1 MSDGILKQLGM
12 EPAALAFEILDD
24 ELTGLLRANF
34 TQVNESTAW
43 IDFPSGYQIVV
54 VCRVMDPA
62 KPCPHLED
70 GAFDDLAQ
78 EAGADVIY
86 FVIGHG
92 DTGPPVARAQDVI
105 GEVHVDLDVD
115 PYDDEEFYYDLARW
129 QKKRDP
135 YKELLSEI
143 IRVAAYRTVDTWGP
157 LSFEAIARG
166 VGVTIAI
173 ASGKFAKQGV
183 PFKLLASHLGRCDGY
198 GKWKKRWRVDSVPK
212 KGNGYRRLAPL
223 PELALAAIKARARAF
238 AKKFPSEIKPK
249 TAVALVEAPPSSS
262 RSSEVIP

>member
-166 VGVTIAI
+166 VGVTIA
-173 ASGKFAKQGV
+173 SDKFAKQGV
-183 PFKLLASHLGRCDGY
+183 PFKLLASHLGKRDGY
-198 GKWKKRWRVDSVPK
+198 GHWKKHWRVDNEP
-212 KGNGYRRLAPL
+212 RRVNNRRCLAPL
-223 PELALAAIKARARAF
+223 PEQALAAMKSRARAF
-238 AKKFPSEIKPK
+238 AKKFSPETKPK
-249 TAVALVEAPPSSS
+249 TAAALKG
-262 RSSEVIP
+262 